1 MIFKKSNFNLLKITA
16 YSQPI
21 TMIGLPHCA
30 VRRFLRFF
38 VLLPI
43 AFALQGCGK
52 EEMVAVSITG
62 YNHIET
68 ESILVFSVNG
78 ASGPN
83 LAPYS
88 GGGGFSCCVNLP
100 LHWKPGLKATVHWE
114 YGSGPNHTPPPPQ
127 SATVDIPEYTPE
139 DMGTLQVH
147 FYPNHKIK
155 VVSTMYGL
163 GHPWHPLPK
172 EDWAPWELDEAVVR
186 NWEWYVEKKQIKRP
200 SGKQ

>member
-1 MIFKKSNFNLLKITA
+1 
-16 YSQPI
+16 
-21 TMIGLPHCA
+21 MIGLPHCA

-52 EEMVAVSITG
+52 EEMVAVSVTG
-62 YNHIET
+62 YNHIKN
-68 ESILVFSVNG
+68 ESILGFSVNG

-83 LAPYS
+83 LSPY
-88 GGGGFSCCVNLP
+88 GGGSKFNCCVNLP
-100 LHWKPGLKATVHWE
+100 VHWKPGLKATVTWE

-163 GHPWHPLPK
+163 GTRSIPCPK
-172 EDWAPWELDEAVVR
+172 KTGHR
-186 NWEWYVEKKQIKRP
+186 GSSMKR
-200 SGKQ
+200 